1 MTMAIQLANLNGG
14 HIFIGIVAFI
24 VIFKIL
30 SSHPSAPSWRSY
42 SFSSFSH
49 DAATSGPNGFMPVG
63 SELED
68 MCMRYRWKPFPD
80 RYHHRKIYDLI
91 LVNDELDALELRL
104 SQMQQVDYFVI
115 VESTTTF
122 SDNEKPLYVQ
132 ENISRYRKFHNK
144 MILHTLNTTGQDFGS
159 DAWARETFSRNAM
172 FQQVFPTLTMA
183 QTPTHG
189 DAIIVGDVDELVRPE
204 VLTALRNC
212 DFPRRVKLWTRF
224 YYYSFQWLCPEG
236 HSEWGHPDVTFFDGF
251 EETVL
256 PQDLRSGPGT
266 VSEVYSAGWHCSY
279 CFRTLA
285 EIVSKIQSFS
295 HQEMNTP
302 DFTDPRKILE
312 RVRTGRDMFARW
324 DMYRIENN
332 VDVPESVVK
341 ERTKWGFMLN
351 RDGEDAGFEDAWEF
365 VGEDGEFRR

>member
-1 MTMAIQLANLNGG
+1 MAIQLSALNGG
-14 HIFIGIVAFI
+14 HVLIGIVAFI

-42 SFSSFSH
+42 SFSSFSK
-49 DAATSGPNGFMPVG
+49 DATTSGPNGFMALRP
-63 SELED
+63 ELEE
-68 MCMRYRWKPFPD
+68 MCVRHRWNPFPD

-91 LVNDELDALELRL
+91 LVNDELDALELRM

-122 SDNEKPLYVQ
+122 SDNEKPLHVQ
-132 ENISRYRKFHNK
+132 ENLSRYSKLQNK
-144 MILHTLNTTGQDFGS
+144 MILHTLNTTGQEFG
-159 DAWARETFSRNAM
+159 DAWARETFSRNAL
-172 FQQVFPTLTMA
+172 FQQVFPMLQMA

-189 DAIIVGDVDELVRPE
+189 DVIIVGDVDELVRPE

-212 DFPRRVKLWTRF
+212 EIPRRVKLWTRF
-224 YYYSFQWLCPEG
+224 YYYSFQWLSPEG
-236 HSEWGHPDVTFFDGF
+236 HSEWGHPDVTYFDGF
-251 EETVL
+251 DETIL
-256 PQDLRSGPGT
+256 PQDLRSGGGT
-266 VSEVYSAGWHCSY
+266 ESEVYSAGWHCSY
-279 CFRTLA
+279 CFRTLT
-285 EIVSKIQSFS
+285 EIISKIKSFS

-312 RVRTGRDMFARW
+312 RVRTGRDMFSRW

-332 VDVPESVVK
+332 VDVPETVVK
-341 ERTKWGFMLN
+341 DRKKWGFMLD

-365 VGEDGEFRR
+365 VGEDSEYR